1 MDFVKPAA
9 RRKAKGI
16 IVHSGTNDLKQ
27 NEPESIVEQ
36 ILDIGHV
43 IHSISPKTKICFSGV
58 IKRSDDNELNAK
70 VGEVNGLS
78 KFACSEFGFD
88 YIDNSS
94 KDVSCLNRSGLHLN
108 RRGDTSLAKIS
119 TVIYVLFDVRNF
131 TERVE
136 MVSGEN
142 PSVCS
147 DLEIF
152 NDTATVISNLYL
164 PYLAELRKKYS
175 DNPIIGYLNINSL
188 RYKVVDLR
196 HVLFESE
203 LDILA
208 ISETKLCDEFP
219 DSHFVIE
226 GYYHPAQFRKDRTTH
241 GGGLIVY
248 VRNGIPVRRVKT
260 FEPPNQ
266 EIIRLEITINKRK
279 WLIYSFY
286 RSESFSDLTTFLE
299 ELKTSIDKAINK
311 YENIILMDDINVDMS
326 DRNNT
331 HTNYD
336 HVQELS
342 DIFNVTN
349 LIKQTTCFTPTA
361 AHPSLIDIIL
371 TNRPRLFQ
379 SSVAIETGLSDH
391 HKMVLTVLK
400 CHFVRLQ
407 PTTIHYRDY
416 K

>member
-1 MDFVKPAA
+1 M
-9 RRKAKGI
+9 
-16 IVHSGTNDLKQ
+16 
-27 NEPESIVEQ
+27 
-36 ILDIGHV
+36 
-43 IHSISPKTKICFSGV
+43 
-58 IKRSDDNELNAK
+58 
-70 VGEVNGLS
+70 
-78 KFACSEFGFD
+78 
-88 YIDNSS
+88 
-94 KDVSCLNRSGLHLN
+94 
-108 RRGDTSLAKIS
+108 
-119 TVIYVLFDVRNF
+119 
-131 TERVE
+131 
-136 MVSGEN
+136 
-142 PSVCS
+142 
-147 DLEIF
+147 
-152 NDTATVISNLYL
+152 
-164 PYLAELRKKYS
+164 
-175 DNPIIGYLNINSL
+175 

-219 DSHFVIE
+219 DSQFVIE
-226 GYYHPAQFRKDRTTH
+226 GYYHPAQFRKDRTAH

-266 EIIRLEITINKRK
+266 EIICLEIAINKRK

-299 ELKTSIDKAINK
+299 ELKKSIDKAINK
-311 YENIILMDDINVDMS
+311 YENIVLMDDINVDMS

-342 DIFNVTN
+342 DVFNLTN

-361 AHPSLIDIIL
+361 THPSLIDIIL
-371 TNRPRLFQ
+371 TNRPRSFQ

-391 HKMVLTVLK
+391 HKMVLK

-407 PTTIHYRDY
+407 PATIHYRDY
-416 K
+416 KYFDPEAFINDIKDANLDAIVSLSDDPNSVYSDFCAHFKSILDLHAPLKSKTLQGNQAPFMSKGLSKAIMTRSRLKNKFNRQKTKANWKAYTLQRNKCVQLRKKAIKNHFSKSLDSGDMTNKTFWKTVRPFISNKGTHDSHDNRELKQTDAAAERRLSTSKFLFKRTQGQVNPLGP